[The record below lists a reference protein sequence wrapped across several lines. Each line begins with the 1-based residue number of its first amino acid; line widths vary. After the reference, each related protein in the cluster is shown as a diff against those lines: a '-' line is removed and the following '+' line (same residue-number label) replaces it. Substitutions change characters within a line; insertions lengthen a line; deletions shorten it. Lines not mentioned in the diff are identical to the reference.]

1 MMDSSREALKPDER
15 GLGDAPAKS
24 QGKLALA
31 LGVIAIA
38 LSLVL
43 GFVYLISVRRLE
55 REVARL
61 SRQTE
66 DFSRLV
72 GRAQEQSQT
81 LAQQASQAAANAQ
94 AAAQQRDLAK
104 QDQSNSEAQA
114 QLARQ
119 QAAAEQQ
126 KADQATHQAAAEQQ
140 KADQATHQAEEYRQQ
155 REAELAQLQ
164 QALGQIA
171 ETQRTAMGLVLT
183 LDSKSIRFDFDK
195 ANIKPEYRDILNRI
209 AGILMTLKGY
219 SIAVYGYT
227 DDIGTQ
233 AYNLQLSQR
242 RAEAVRDFLVQT
254 GISRTTITSA
264 KGFGKSDPRVPGD
277 SEQARAANR
286 RVEIGIVDSKLIT
299 NGPLVVPK

>member
-55 REVARL
+55 RKVARL
-61 SRQTE
+61 IQQTE
-66 DFSRLV
+66 GFSRLV
-72 GRAQEQSQT
+72 ERAQEQSQT

-94 AAAQQRDLAK
+94 ASAQQRDLAK
-104 QDQSNSEAQA
+104 QAQSNSEAQA

-126 KADQATHQAAAEQQ
+126 KADQATQ
-140 KADQATHQAEEYRQQ
+140 QAEEYRQE

-171 ETQRTAMGLVLT
+171 ETRRTAMGLVMT

-195 ANIKPEYRDILNRI
+195 ANITPEYRDILNRI

-219 SIAVYGYT
+219 DDCCLRIYGRHRHA
-227 DDIGTQ
+227 DV
-233 AYNLQLSQR
+233 QLATLTPPRRSRPRLLGAGRNFPDNHEHQGFWQVRSTCSGRQRTGACCQPPGRDRHSGFEASHERPTR
-242 RAEAVRDFLVQT
+242 RAKV
-254 GISRTTITSA
+254 
-264 KGFGKSDPRVPGD
+264 
-277 SEQARAANR
+277 N
-286 RVEIGIVDSKLIT
+286 
-299 NGPLVVPK
+299 

>member
-1 MMDSSREALKPDER
+1 MVDSSREAMNRDER

-43 GFVYLISVRRLE
+43 GSVYLISVRRLE

-61 SRQTE
+61 SQQTE
-66 DFSRLV
+66 GLSQLV
-72 GRAQEQSQT
+72 VRAQEQS
-81 LAQQASQAAANAQ
+81 Q

-126 KADQATHQAAAEQQ
+126 KADRATQQAEQ
-140 KADQATHQAEEYRQQ
+140 YRQE
-155 REAELAQLQ
+155 REAELTQLQ
-164 QALGQIA
+164 EALGQIA
-171 ETQRTAMGLVLT
+171 ETRRTAMGLVMT

-195 ANIKPEYRDILNRI
+195 ANVKPEYRDILNRI

-219 SIAVYGYT
+219 TIAVYGYT

-233 AYNLQLSQR
+233 TYNLQLSQR
-242 RAEAVRDFLVQT
+242 RAEAVRDFFVQT
-254 GISRTTITSA
+254 GIPATIMST

>member
-1 MMDSSREALKPDER
+1 MMDSSSEAREPDER
-15 GLGDAPAKS
+15 GFGDTPAKS

-31 LGVIAIA
+31 LGVTAIA
-38 LSLVL
+38 LCLVS
-43 GFVYLISVRRLE
+43 GFVYLNSVRRLE

-66 DFSRLV
+66 GLNQLV
-72 GRAQEQSQT
+72 VRAQEQSQT

-119 QAAAEQQ
+119 QAAAEQE
-126 KADQATHQAAAEQQ
+126 KAVQATQ
-140 KADQATHQAEEYRQQ
+140 QAEAYRQE
-155 REAELAQLQ
+155 REAQLAQLQ

-171 ETQRTAMGLVLT
+171 ETRRTAMGLVMT

-195 ANIKPEYRDILNRI
+195 ANLKPEYRDILNRI
-209 AGILMTLKGY
+209 AGIMMTLKGY
-219 SIAVYGYT
+219 TIAVYGYT

-233 AYNLQLSQR
+233 TYNLQLSQR
-242 RAEAVRDFLVQT
+242 RAEAVRDFLMET
-254 GISRTTITSA
+254 GISPKIVST
-264 KGFGKSDPRVPGD
+264 KGFGKSDPRV
-277 SEQARAANR
+277 
-286 RVEIGIVDSKLIT
+286 
-299 NGPLVVPK
+299 VPKGIRR

>member
-24 QGKLALA
+24 RGKLALA
-31 LGVIAIA
+31 LGMIAIA
-38 LSLVL
+38 LSLLL

-55 REVARL
+55 REMARL
-61 SRQTE
+61 SQQTE
-66 DFSRLV
+66 GLNRLV
-72 GRAQEQSQT
+72 VRAQEQSQT
-81 LAQQASQAAANAQ
+81 LAQQASQAAANVQ

-104 QDQSNSEAQA
+104 QDQSNAETQA
-114 QLARQ
+114 Q
-119 QAAAEQQ
+119 
-126 KADQATHQAAAEQQ
+126 
-140 KADQATHQAEEYRQQ
+140 
-155 REAELAQLQ
+155 LAQLQ

-171 ETQRTAMGLVLT
+171 ETRRTAMGLVMT

-233 AYNLQLSQR
+233 TYNLQLSQR
-242 RAEAVRDFLVQT
+242 RTEAVRDFLVQT
-254 GISRTTITSA
+254 GISPTTITSS
-264 KGFGKSDPRVPGD
+264 KGFGK
-277 SEQARAANR
+277 A
-286 RVEIGIVDSKLIT
+286 
-299 NGPLVVPK
+299 

>member
-1 MMDSSREALKPDER
+1 MDSSSEAREPDER
-15 GLGDAPAKS
+15 GFGDTPAKS

-38 LSLVL
+38 LSLVS
-43 GFVYLISVRRLE
+43 GFVYLNSVRRLE

-66 DFSRLV
+66 GLNQLV
-72 GRAQEQSQT
+72 VRAQEQSQT

-126 KADQATHQAAAEQQ
+126 KADQATQ
-140 KADQATHQAEEYRQQ
+140 QAEAYRQE
-155 REAELAQLQ
+155 REAQLAQLQ
-164 QALGQIA
+164 DALGQIA
-171 ETQRTAMGLVLT
+171 ETRRTAMGLVMT

-209 AGILMTLKGY
+209 AGIMMTLKGY
-219 SIAVYGYT
+219 TIAVYGYT
-227 DDIGTQ
+227 DDVGSPT
-233 AYNLQLSQR
+233 YNLQLSQR
-242 RAEAVRDFLVQT
+242 RAEAVRDFLMQT
-254 GISRTTITSA
+254 GISPTIMST